1 LTALALAQAANS
13 FPSTHTHKAQL
24 ICGNSPKYVR
34 CHILCILKI
43 KNCLISRQDGNNHTD
58 KSRIKTYIV
67 VHKTPLVDLASLFFL
82 RSKTKVDNGISTK
95 SKTSLGKRL
104 SAIIAALFM
113 LALFVFNSAALAQT
127 QLPPPGGDFNGAGNG
142 TDLSQGASQTQT
154 TAERIY
160 DAPGQTTLVREQA
173 EQNTT
178 QVAQSVEQ
186 KLWPAFGSY
195 NDVYQG
201 LSAFWG
207 DDIISNFFANIGQ
220 LIGKWLSE
228 FINGWIAD
236 AVQFLTGFLR
246 IFVLN
251 PNIATNGLA
260 ASGGP
265 ADDISPY
272 IRQGAD
278 IMYGIAVD
286 LLLLLFILC
295 IWKYWAEAAWRGGGN
310 LMGAVGRLIFTAGL
324 MLAWP
329 TIYAFEIQITNEMI
343 KAVYFNS
350 ADQVA
355 MLDAAMAAAVKAGL
369 VAGAGLLA
377 NATAPIG
384 GQVFGGLLAGG
395 AGGIVLGTVGGFVAF
410 VGLIIY
416 LIVGG
421 ILVAELIYILVLKAI
436 QTALL
441 CAQYMFAPIFLV
453 FFALPD
459 TENVTSGF
467 VRSFVEVS
475 LWTFVW
481 VGMLKIL
488 VVVVLSDFN
497 PWGKIVMAVGVLQ
510 LMIQVP
516 SFLARAQISPMSDFV
531 SAGLVTGGILG
542 AGKALSNVV
551 SNRGMHLANA
561 IGNFGFAGAK
571 GAPKSQSVDLNSP
584 NDVANPDL
592 LKKQR
597 QASSTGTVDGQGQKL
612 NPADEAKKKADEAKK
627 AEAAK
632 NGPAAKKDQ
641 NNPMGTPPGQA
652 AALNPDGTPKTP
664 AEAEAAKQKQA
675 EMAAML
681 GQKLAD
687 RNNAGTPGATPP
699 KANDPA
705 TAANLAS
712 TTGTPPVGGTGAG
725 TGTGTGAGAGSGTT
739 PGTTPGANPAGAKLD
754 PAASAAAA
762 AAALAAKNNTGVP
775 KVGDPNALEGKTDAT
790 VKNKADGANAATT
803 NANAGKPLTPEDAAK
818 AAAANVAGNAGLV
831 PPGGKPKDGQVE
843 VEGTN
848 TPAGGVAGA
857 QAGKLNTT
865 NGDPS
870 KANAPGQV
878 GPDGEKSTIKAPG
891 TPPGGA
897 ALTPGAAVAD
907 TNLVPKP
914 GITPANAVPPGNSA
928 QLAEAA
934 KGINR
939 GTADFTT
946 KAGSSDVTVEGD
958 AGAPLSQV
966 STKDAGKIVGTGAA
980 PIIGGAILGAG
991 AALAGAKIGGQGQQP
1006 GANVNA
1012 ETTTNVNQ
1020 LPGQNGNV
1028 NPQLGANGLPINP
1041 AALTGT
1047 GANAG
1052 GQLKTQ
1058 GGTTDVNV
1066 EGDANNPNSGA
1077 QVTTSATGRVV
1088 NPGGGS
1094 LIPPPGIVP
1103 STSAA
1108 AMAAG
1113 RLASAGAPGV
1123 NVDTTANVNQ
1133 LPGQNSGINAT
1144 PQLGANGLPINP
1156 GSLNT
1161 TGANQLNQGRT
1172 QTGTADINV
1181 EGESIGQNGQVV
1193 TNATGRVVSNNPA
1206 QAAAN
1211 MAAGAVLGAGAAV
1224 VANRMGGNNNQTQQQ
1239 NIDIQA
1245 QGIGNQGAPTAP
1257 PTQFTAAHRVVGN
1270 AAGAGSPPP
1279 PSNIDGTA
1287 SMDDGSGNG
1296 GGGFSGGTLP
1306 PIGSGGKPAPPNPN
1320 DPRPDMFNNH
1330 HQAGYNKVP
1339 FRVAA
1344 ANARLAQGAT
1354 IGTSNTGSDYVVYDN
1369 QGHAMHYRFAEGA
1382 TQERKA
1388 MGMIAGSLGELMS
1401 TDAEAYDSARQSAID
1416 AGEHKPQGAMERI
1429 AAGILAYNG
1438 SSWTQTA
1445 AAKQRFARSMAKH
1458 ANLGSQAY
1466 VNGGPG
1472 NAYTQFLENRYG
1484 HMDDEKQAE
1493 AVHIMTTDDT
1503 PESGWSWRLQPSTEA
1518 LIQNG
1523 IGISPVNRACAAN
1536 MAVLKA
1542 QPWLRGAAIRGSA
1555 AYMESKANSS
1565 LPDDTHP
1572 MVKNSWYA
1580 HHAQAMSPETVNC
1593 VGALTLASGDANI
1606 CRDSAMVDQVVSM
1619 VPSGGRPEDYVG
1631 AYNALQTGSRVVK
1644 SMMAPRSGAASVG
1657 SVRGGGGGGGFSG
1670 GGGSNNAE
1678 MEVIVENGSSSGGSF
1693 NPASVNLGGIG
1704 GNNGINDTRVDVR
1717 TSNQSSPGANL
1728 GTQTVRVPGGSN
1740 SPGQVRM
1747 GSMSQSGGGP
1757 RNQDDQVT
1765 VDVEIGSSGAP
1776 GASADDI
1783 QRAALN
1789 SALQYFG
1796 GNSTELVKTVTAN
1809 LVASGMSYNDMNN
1822 PNLMKTAIQSYATN
1836 PTSMPQVALAAN
1848 AVGPANVKPQHV
1860 EIVQNMQDNDPRW
1873 DSRSITPQA
1882 MYTATAIMEAHQ
1894 ANPQAYGPAYL
1905 TQEYVQKVA
1914 SYPGFRPRE
1923 MPMRGAN
1930 GQVSYQERTPVPA
1943 EVILNHL
1950 ADKMRRFGN
1959 VQ

>member
-1 LTALALAQAANS
+1 
-13 FPSTHTHKAQL
+13 
-24 ICGNSPKYVR
+24 
-34 CHILCILKI
+34 
-43 KNCLISRQDGNNHTD
+43 
-58 KSRIKTYIV
+58 
-67 VHKTPLVDLASLFFL
+67 
-82 RSKTKVDNGISTK
+82 VDNGISTK
-95 SKTSLGKRL
+95 SKTSPGKRL
-104 SAIIAALFM
+104 SAIIAALFT

-127 QLPPPGGDFNGAGNG
+127 QLPIPGGDFGNNPPG
-142 TDLSQGASQTQT
+142 QSDVDLSQGAGQTQA

-286 LLLLLFILC
+286 LLLLLFIMC
-295 IWKYWAEAAWRGGGN
+295 IWKYWADAAWRGGGN

-597 QASSTGTVDGQGQKL
+597 QASSTGNVDGQGQKL

-632 NGPAAKKDQ
+632 NGPEAKKDK
-641 NNPMGTPPGQA
+641 NGNPMGTPPGQA
-652 AALNPDGTPKTP
+652 AALNADGTPKTP

-687 RNNAGTPGATPP
+687 RNAAGTPGATPP
-699 KANDPA
+699 KASDPA
-705 TAANLAS
+705 SAANLAS
-712 TTGTPPVGGTGAG
+712 TTGVTPPGTGASAGNGTGAG
-725 TGTGTGAGAGSGTT
+725 SGAGTV
-739 PGTTPGANPAGAKLD
+739 PGANPTGAKLD
-754 PAASAAAA
+754 PAATAAAA

-775 KVGDPNALEGKTDAT
+775 KTGDPGALEGKTDAT

-803 NANAGKPLTPEDAAK
+803 NANNGKPLTPEDAAK
-818 AAAANVAGNAGLV
+818 AAAANAALNPGLT
-831 PPGGKPKDGQVE
+831 PPGAKPKDGQVE
-843 VEGTN
+843 VEGTS

-857 QAGKLNTT
+857 QAGKLNTAT
-865 NGDPS
+865 GDPA
-870 KANAPGQV
+870 KGNTPGQLAA
-878 GPDGEKSTIKAPG
+878 DGDKSTIKAPG
-891 TPPGGA
+891 ATPGGA
-897 ALTPGAAVAD
+897 ALNTAGAPAD
-907 TNLVPKP
+907 TNVVQKP

-966 STKDAGKIVGTGAA
+966 TNKDAGKIVGNTAA
-980 PIIGGAILGAG
+980 PIVGGAILGAG
-991 AALAGAKIGGQGQQP
+991 AAIVGAKLAGQGQQP

-1012 ETTTNVNQ
+1012 ETTTNINQ
-1020 LPGQNGNV
+1020 VPGQNGNV

-1041 AALTGT
+1041 AALTGA

-1052 GQLKTQ
+1052 GQLKTP
-1058 GGTTDVNV
+1058 GATTDINV
-1066 EGDANNPNSGA
+1066 ESDPNNPNNPG

-1088 NPGGGS
+1088 TPGGGS

-1113 RLASAGAPGV
+1113 RLANAGAPGV

-1133 LPGQNSGINAT
+1133 LPGQNTGFNANQ
-1144 PQLGANGLPINP
+1144 QLGANGLPINP
-1156 GSLNT
+1156 GNLNAA
-1161 TGANQLNQGRT
+1161 GGQLNQGRT

-1181 EGESIGQNGQVV
+1181 EGETIGQNGQVV
-1193 TNATGRVVSNNPA
+1193 TNATGRVVGTNPA
-1206 QAAAN
+1206 QNAASV
-1211 MAAGAVLGAGAAV
+1211 AAGAIIGAGATIA
-1224 VANRMGGNNNQTQQQ
+1224 ANRMAGNNGQPQQQ

-1245 QGIGNQGAPTAP
+1245 QGIGVQGAPSAP

-1279 PSNIDGTA
+1279 PPTNVDGGT
-1287 SMDDGSGNG
+1287 MDDGSGNG
-1296 GGGFSGGTLP
+1296 SGGFTGGTLP

-1429 AAGILAYNG
+1429 ASGILAYNG

-1466 VNGGPG
+1466 VNGGQG

-1644 SMMAPRSGAASVG
+1644 SMMAPRSGSASVG

-1670 GGGSNNAE
+1670 GGGGTNNAE
-1678 MEVIVENGSSSGGSF
+1678 MDVIVESGSSSAGSF

-1704 GNNGINDTRVDVR
+1704 GNNGVNDTRVDVR
-1717 TSNQSSPGANL
+1717 TSNQSSAGANL
-1728 GTQTVRVPGGSN
+1728 GSQTVRVPGGTN
-1740 SPGQVRM
+1740 NPGQVRM
-1747 GSMSQSGGGP
+1747 GSMTQSGGGP
-1757 RNQDDQVT
+1757 RNQDDQVQ

-1776 GASADDI
+1776 GSSADDI

-1796 GNSTELVKTVTAN
+1796 GNSTEMVKTVTAN

-1882 MYTATAIMEAHQ
+1882 MYTASAIVEAHQ